1 MVCDGDVHGKGGAL
15 AEGGTQ
21 LNARVVG
28 FEEKPAEFDPRK
40 YLGPAREELKN
51 MINDDKYL
59 QIAIQRIATKLTNE
73 IVNRNG
79 EKNGFK

>member
-1 MVCDGDVHGKGGAL
+1 MVRIAKQ
-15 AEGGTQ
+15 T
-21 LNARVVG
+21 
-28 FEEKPAEFDPRK
+28 DPK
-40 YLGPAREELKN
+40 KLEELKT